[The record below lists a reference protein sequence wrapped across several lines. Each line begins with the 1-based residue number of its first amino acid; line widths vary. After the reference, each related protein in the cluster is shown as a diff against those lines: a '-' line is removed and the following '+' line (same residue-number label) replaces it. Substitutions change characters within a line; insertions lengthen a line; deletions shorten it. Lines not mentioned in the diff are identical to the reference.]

1 MYLHDTL
8 KIIYTRN
15 GYLPDYPYHSISD
28 NELMD
33 AFINTAGDS
42 YFYDNYPCEFEEFR
56 DKYDT
61 LVSAIKLHVDRFKEN
76 NSYVIPDW
84 VYSYMIPGAT
94 IGPASDLRDRHDLF
108 VLLNMDNQDDLF
120 TIDIYSAIYDIS
132 NSWVSKLPSSET
144 RPATIFGEPH
154 IIKSLRVS
162 QIEV

>member
-15 GYLPDYPYHSISD
+15 GYLPDYPYHLISD

-33 AFINTAGDS
+33 AFINTTGDS
-42 YFYDNYPCEFEEFR
+42 YFYDNYPCEYEELR
-56 DKYDT
+56 DKYDA
-61 LVSAIKLHVDRFKEN
+61 LVASIKLHIDRFKEN

-94 IGPASDLRDRHDLF
+94 IGPVSDLRDRHDLF
-108 VLLNMDNQDDLF
+108 VLLDMDNQDDLF
-120 TIDIYSAIYDIS
+120 TTDIYSAIYDIS
-132 NSWVSKLPSSET
+132 NSWVSKLPSSEA